1 MTRRDDSV
9 FIQQMLVHAEEA
21 LSLVAG
27 LSQPELEQDRV
38 LSLAVLRLL
47 EIVGEA
53 AARISPELRETH
65 GRIPWSQIV
74 ALRNRLI
81 HGYDAVDMSV
91 IWQILIS
98 DLPELVGDLRE
109 LNNK

>member
-9 FIQQMLVHAEEA
+9 SIRQMLVHAEEA
-21 LSLVAG
+21 INLVAG

-53 AARISPELRETH
+53 AARISPEVRESHT
-65 GRIPWSQIV
+65 RIPWSQIV

-91 IWQILIS
+91 IWQVLSS

-109 LNNK
+109 LNI